1 MTKKEIE
8 EEISKLVVKFST
20 EELEVLLRALQKQYL
35 MSKAERLQQSIVPN
49 KLSMEDI
56 VEEIRAVR
64 KKRYES
70 R

>member
-20 EELEVLLRALQKQYL
+20 EELEALLRALQKQYL